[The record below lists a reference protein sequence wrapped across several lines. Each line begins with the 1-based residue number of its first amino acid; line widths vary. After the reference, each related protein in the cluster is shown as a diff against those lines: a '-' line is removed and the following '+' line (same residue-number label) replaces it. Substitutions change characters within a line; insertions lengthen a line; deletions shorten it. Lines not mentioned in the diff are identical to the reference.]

1 MANFDFPNKWYALE
15 HDGAR
20 YWMWSPGDNEFSIHN
35 PHSQS
40 LRVQLAFNITV
51 VGARRVALSLNGTE
65 IWHAS
70 LADEKTASVNVLNL
84 VLAAG
89 GNQFELIT
97 DSPGLITGQD
107 TRMLAYNLG
116 NLEVHLMGTA
126 P

>member
-1 MANFDFPNKWYALE
+1 
-15 HDGAR
+15 
-20 YWMWSPGDNEFSIHN
+20 
-35 PHSQS
+35 
-40 LRVQLAFNITV
+40 
-51 VGARRVALSLNGTE
+51 VALSLNGAE

-89 GNQFELIT
+89 GNRFEFIT
-97 DSPGLITGQD
+97 DSPGLIMGQD